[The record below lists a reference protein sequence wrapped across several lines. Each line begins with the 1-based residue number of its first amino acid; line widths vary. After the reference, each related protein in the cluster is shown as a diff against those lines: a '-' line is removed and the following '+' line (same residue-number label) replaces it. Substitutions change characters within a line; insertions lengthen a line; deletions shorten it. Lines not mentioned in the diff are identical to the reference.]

1 MRKGRVK
8 LLVAILAAGALAGAL
23 DASAQTPATFTL
35 DASATEPG
43 WIALSATGTTGAT
56 VAITSHGTTVTEFT
70 LTTATGGRRHAAPW
84 RCTRRTQTFTATETL
99 DDGSTQAATA
109 SVTTPACNA
118 GLTVS
123 TWPQP
128 PRVGRPLQIT
138 VTSTRAADRRQ
149 VTACAVRGATKVCR
163 SAALATGAAAVS
175 LILPRPGMWHLHLNG
190 HGIASQ
196 LPVNAGRRPLTVLA
210 TGDSEI
216 QVLDD
221 QMAAALRGRARVIGE
236 AHISTGLSKLGLF
249 NWLKRAQTQ
258 AQTIHPDV
266 TVMSIGANDG
276 FPISGAQ
283 CCGQPWIDAYAA
295 RARQMMRSYLR
306 HGAGRVY
313 WFLLPTPRRANFVPV
328 YQAVD
333 AGFIKAAA
341 SFPGQA
347 HVVDIRPIFS
357 PGGHYRQFVGS
368 VNARESDGIHLSAA
382 GDQIALQYLL
392 GLMRQDRTL

>member
-1 MRKGRVK
+1 VK
-8 LLVAILAAGALAGAL
+8 LLAAILTATALAGAL
-23 DASAQTPATFTL
+23 DAFAQTPATFSL
-35 DASATEPG
+35 DASVAEPG
-43 WIALSATGTTGAT
+43 WISLSASGTPGAT
-56 VAITSHGTTVTEFT
+56 VAITEHSHRVAEFT
-70 LTTATGGRRHAAPW
+70 LTTATGGRHHAAPW
-84 RCTRRTQTFTATETL
+84 RCTRPTQTFTATETL
-99 DDGSTQAATA
+99 ADGSTQTATA

-118 GLTVS
+118 GVAVS

-128 PRVGRPLQIT
+128 PRVGGPLQVA
-138 VTSTRAADRRQ
+138 VTSTRPADGRR
-149 VTACAVRGATKVCR
+149 VVACAVRGPSRICHAAVLAQG
-163 SAALATGAAAVS
+163 SAAVKLV
-175 LILPRPGMWHLHLNG
+175 LPRPGIWRLHLNG
-190 HGIASQ
+190 YGIASER
-196 LPVNAGRRPLTVLA
+196 PVNAGRRPLTVLA

-221 QMAAALRGRARVIGE
+221 EMSAALAGRARVIGE
-236 AHISTGLSKLGLF
+236 AHISTGLSKLGMF
-249 NWLKRAQTQ
+249 NWIERAQTQ
-258 AQTIHPDV
+258 ADTIHPDV

-295 RARQMMRSYLR
+295 RARQMMRAYLR

-341 SFPGQA
+341 AFPGQA

-368 VNARESDGIHLSAA
+368 VNAREKDGIHLSAA
-382 GDQIALQYLL
+382 GDRIALRYLL
-392 GLMRQDRTL
+392 GLMRTDGTL